1 MALFKDCQFYGFHC
15 FSAEAT
21 FGFEEEVY
29 SVGENEEFV
38 TICVTLEEGQ
48 LEREVVLTWRV
59 DNDSAIGGW

>member
-1 MALFKDCQFYGFHC
+1 M
-15 FSAEAT
+15 
-21 FGFEEEVY
+21 FGFEKEVY